1 VGEGIGKKLFVGSIS
16 DRSFKMT
23 TDNGRPTTFYVE
35 SSGIAYWDN
44 LIRSSSQYSLRNTHQ
59 LTQWAAAA
67 TAARAF
73 LCFSISVQPADT
85 GSSAYTPRWCLRA
98 LSPAVGYR
106 CCTCRGRSRKTDISK
121 VLMLKKLLVSNS
133 IFILPFLCYF
143 FS

>member
-44 LIRSSSQYSLRNTHQ
+44 LIRSSSQYSLRNTN
-59 LTQWAAAA
+59 LPTQGAAAA

-73 LCFSISVQPADT
+73 FELQHFSAACGHRFIRLY
-85 GSSAYTPRWCLRA
+85 SSLVPSCLVTCCGVSLLHLPRAEPENRHQ
-98 LSPAVGYR
+98 
-106 CCTCRGRSRKTDISK
+106 
-121 VLMLKKLLVSNS
+121 
-133 IFILPFLCYF
+133 
-143 FS
+143 